1 MNGSAVVDAS
11 LAVKWLIEEEHSDK
25 ATALVR
31 RLDSEGTR
39 LAAPYLMP
47 TEVANVLHQRVL
59 RGHLSVG
66 MATRLLQDLM
76 AVGVEL
82 HEFPELHA
90 RALTLASVLQQ
101 GAVYDAHYLAL
112 SETLDCELWTADKK
126 FLRAAETIG
135 GNVRWIGEFDEGA
148 SARPGP

>member
-11 LAVKWLIEEEHSDK
+11 LAVKWLIEEDNSDK

-31 RLDSEGTR
+31 HLDREGTR

-47 TEVANVLHQRVL
+47 TEVTNVLHRRVL
-59 RGHLSVG
+59 RGELSVG
-66 MATRLLQDLM
+66 TATSLLQNLM

-82 HEFPELHA
+82 HEFPQLHT
-90 RALTLASVLQQ
+90 RALELAGVLRQ

-112 SETLDCELWTADKK
+112 SETLDCELWTADEK
-126 FLRAAETIG
+126 FLRAAETV
-135 GNVRWIGEFDEGA
+135 GNKVRWIGEFEE
-148 SARPGP
+148 R

>member
-11 LAVKWLIEEEHSDK
+11 LAVKWLIEEENSDK

-31 RLDSEGTR
+31 YLDREGTR

-47 TEVANVLHQRVL
+47 TEVTNVLHRRVL
-59 RGHLSVG
+59 RGDISVG
-66 MATRLLQDLM
+66 TAASLLQYLM

-82 HEFPELHA
+82 HELPELHT
-90 RALTLASVLQQ
+90 RALELASVLQQ

-112 SETLDCELWTADKK
+112 AETLDCELWTADEK
-126 FLRAAETIG
+126 FLRVATTVG
-135 GNVRWIGEFDEGA
+135 SNVRWIGEFEE
-148 SARPGP
+148 R